1 MNLSADHIR
10 VLSALRAASVLRREP
25 GTLTPDG
32 HERWWKLAE
41 LADDGRF
48 DSAVTDAALARL
60 SAVARGLRKHSL
72 VASRTTFTVTR
83 YSITG
88 EGLLA
93 LAGYEAE
100 HGLAAVA
107 AAELD
112 IDQAREDERQARARA
127 RAAEGRLALALAEMN
142 EAKRSRQS

>member
-1 MNLSADHIR
+1 MDHVRI
-10 VLSALRAASVLRREP
+10 LSALRAATALRREP

-32 HERWWKLAE
+32 HEHWWKLGE
-41 LADDGRF
+41 LEMENRLDIGPHT
-48 DSAVTDAALARL
+48 SAA
-60 SAVARGLRKHSL
+60 ARGLRKLGL
-72 VASRTTFTVTR
+72 VTGRTNFSVTR
-83 YSITG
+83 YAITG

-100 HGLAAVA
+100 HGLAGVA

-127 RAAEGRLALALAEMN
+127 RAAEGRLAAALAELN

>member
-10 VLSALRAASVLRREP
+10 ILSALRAATVLRREP

-32 HERWWKLAE
+32 HEHWWTLIE
-41 LADDGRF
+41 LIQEGRLADPAPPTMSR
-48 DSAVTDAALARL
+48 A
-60 SAVARGLRKHSL
+60 ARGLRKHGL

-93 LAGYEAE
+93 LAERESAA
-100 HGLAAVA
+100 GLSDVVA
-107 AAELD
+107 AEMDL
-112 IDQAREDERQARARA
+112 DQAYEDERQARARA